1 MQKLSQKIT
10 ELVSRHEH
18 GVTLGQLLDK
28 MDRQGVGFLLV
39 LLSLPLLVPLPP
51 GVGSPAGALLLVWS
65 AQRLLGVG
73 VPWCP
78 AFLRRRRLSRQV
90 MEKLLDKGIPLIQK
104 LERFGGASS
113 MQASETAVKA
123 ACMVVMVMA
132 TLVILPT
139 PFLNPLF
146 AIVIL
151 LLGISL
157 TISSTKLYIVG
168 IFSGASVTFLLLSAF
183 WAAFSESNLLFW
195 Q

>member
-1 MQKLSQKIT
+1 MQKLSQRIT
-10 ELVSRHEH
+10 DLVARHEH

-28 MDRQGVGFLLV
+28 MERQGVGFLLV
-39 LLSLPLLVPLPP
+39 LFSLPLLVPLPP
-51 GVGSPAGALLLVWS
+51 GVGSPAGVLLLFWS
-65 AQRLLGVG
+65 AQRLIGVC

-90 MEKLLDKGIPLIQK
+90 MEKLVDKGIPLIQK
-104 LERFGGASS
+104 LERFGGENS

-132 TLVILPT
+132 ALIILPT

-146 AIVIL
+146 AVVIL

-157 TISSTKLYIVG
+157 TIYSTKLYVAG
-168 IFSGASVTFLLLSAF
+168 IFGGTMVTLLLLSAF
-183 WAAFSESNLLFW
+183 WEAFSESNLLFW